1 VAVFMTWTALLTSV
15 GRLWSLGGFGILS
28 GKQPESVPMVYLK
41 SFLFGMG
48 GAVLAVILWFTVAFI
63 LPLYVPYLLAR
74 VRGTGGVSSGYVSS
88 DSILIAAL
96 IGFIT
101 AFAWEWYRLRAA

>member
-1 VAVFMTWTALLTSV
+1 
-15 GRLWSLGGFGILS
+15 
-28 GKQPESVPMVYLK
+28 MVYLK
-41 SFLFGMG
+41 SCLFGMG

-63 LPLYVPYLLAR
+63 LPLYVPYLVAR

-96 IGFIT
+96 IGFII
-101 AFAWEWYRLRAA
+101 AFAWEWHRLRTA